1 MKIKKKGKVVNLTE
15 SDLQRVVKKT
25 IKESSDKDYEKEMGD
40 IESELREEFVE
51 IMESIAYELENIAED
66 DIHYAADNDGIMKE
80 LKGYFDAI
88 EDLKDFERE
97 YSDKYAGELMEEV
110 EEILDTL
117 TNYFPYNIEVTM
129 EPEIE
134 ELLTEYYGNHSKRR
148 TARK

>member
-1 MKIKKKGKVVNLTE
+1 MKIKKNGKVIRLTE

-51 IMESIAYELENIAED
+51 IMESIAYELENVTED

-110 EEILDTL
+110 EEILDTF
-117 TNYFPYNIEVTM
+117 YFYKPYNIEVKM
-129 EPEIE
+129 DPEIE
-134 ELLTEYYGNHSKRR
+134 HLLSEY
-148 TARK
+148 